1 MSMPNNMPLRLDT
14 DGVTFTVGSDFEPVT
29 DFQTKRPKADAN
41 GVPLVQVSL
50 VASFKTSWGKTQSE
64 VLTVRLPEGKPLP
77 PGALVRPV
85 GLTAIPWSQNGK
97 SGVAFRAGSLEP
109 VSAAKAS

>member
-1 MSMPNNMPLRLDT
+1 MPNNMPLRLDT
-14 DGVTFTVGSDFEPVT
+14 SQIAFTVGSDFEPVT
-29 DFQTKRPKADAN
+29 DFQTKQPKADVN

-77 PGALVRPV
+77 PGVPVRPV

-97 SGVAFRAGSLEP
+97 SGVAFRAAALEP
-109 VSAAKAS
+109 LSAAKSG